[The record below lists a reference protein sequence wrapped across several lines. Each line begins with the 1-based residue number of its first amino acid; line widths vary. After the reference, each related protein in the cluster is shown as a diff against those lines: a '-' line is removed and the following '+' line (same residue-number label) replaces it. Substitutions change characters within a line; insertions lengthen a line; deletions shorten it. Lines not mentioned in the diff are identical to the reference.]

1 MDERGAVAI
10 FRVVDILE
18 LLTAHPK
25 GLPLSKVALS
35 LSLPKSTT
43 HRLLSTLVSRG
54 IVRQDN
60 ETEVYKLG
68 FSILRMATAFLDG
81 FDITSEARVTLE
93 RLNREWDEAVHLG
106 VIDETGKHMVY
117 ILKLDSTKTVR
128 MVSQIG
134 RAVPIHCT
142 SLGKAYM
149 ACFPNDTIKVKM
161 AEYAFNRFTPNTI
174 TSIDNFLKELEVTR
188 KRGYALDLGE
198 NDYYVNCIGAPICN
212 YKNEPLAAISISMPS
227 DRFDDKKLLSY
238 AESIIHAAQEIS
250 NRIQY
255 IPS

>member
-18 LLTAHPK
+18 LLMDHPK

-35 LSLPKSTT
+35 LDLPKSTT
-43 HRLLSTLVSRG
+43 HRLLTTLASRG
-54 IVRQDN
+54 IVRQDS
-60 ETEVYKLG
+60 ETEAYKLG
-68 FSILRMATAFLDG
+68 FSILRMATSLLDG
-81 FDITSEARVTLE
+81 FDMTSETRATLE
-93 RLNREWDEAVHLG
+93 KLNKEWDEAVHLG
-106 VIDETGKHMVY
+106 VIDETGKNMVY

-149 ACFPNDTIKVKM
+149 SCLSNETIIKNMSGYDFKK
-161 AEYAFNRFTPNTI
+161 FTPNTI
-174 TSIDNFLKELEVTR
+174 TNFDSFYKELELTR
-188 KRGYALDLGE
+188 KRGYSLDLGE

-212 YKNEPLAAISISMPS
+212 YKNEPLAAVSISMPS
-227 DRFDDKKLLSY
+227 DRFDEKKSAKY
-238 AESIIHAAQEIS
+238 AESIISAAQEIS
-250 NRIQY
+250 HHLQY